1 MYNEGRIKRSIVPRK
16 KGEECMESSQ
26 NAGKKMTMPKQHLP
40 ENRSLQDMAWNAVLK
55 SYRFCYY
62 TGVQLIRYFRRYK
75 KRLFRFAV
83 STRLGI
89 QLKIKKRL
97 TLVGRKFRFAMNDA
111 MRPYRQVQRL
121 KQSQEERL
129 ALAEELG
136 PKEVRREKS
145 RIWRESLR
153 LVCKTLGTVFNY
165 VAPVVSFIILVSLIH
180 QNTNLQFALE
190 VEYNDKMIG
199 YIAKESDFDES
210 EKMMQ
215 SRIVYEEYQPPL
227 DTVPKYTLKVIDK
240 EELSTVNEIA
250 DELIAASGNEIT
262 EASGLYVD
270 GTFYGAVENAAPVRA
285 LLDSMLNQYRT
296 GDENERVDFVQDV
309 QLSKGLYLLSS
320 LVEPEEMEAV
330 LTSEVEGE
338 VTYTV
343 EEGDAPTLISQ
354 KMDIPYSQLKA
365 LNPGIEESL
374 LVGQEVLISNQVNF
388 LTVKRTVTEVYE
400 EDIPFGTEEVVDAN
414 YAKGYQAVRSSG
426 VLGKRLV
433 TADVVYV
440 NGLETDRTEIDS
452 TVLKEPV
459 DQVVTV
465 GTAEPIQVLSSS
477 SGSGYSSSS
486 GGFIWPVDGGYL
498 SCGINGYWG
507 HTGMDIAASRGT
519 VIRAAAS
526 GTVVKAVRQYY
537 AYGIHVKISHGN
549 GIYTLY
555 AHMSQLA
562 VSYGDYVQQ
571 GQIIGYVGQTGNAYG
586 NHCHFEIIING
597 RFMDPSKYIGTYYPG
612 R

>member
-1 MYNEGRIKRSIVPRK
+1 
-16 KGEECMESSQ
+16 MESSQ

-83 STRLGI
+83 STRLGF

-97 TLVGRKFRFAMNDA
+97 ILVGRKFRFAMNDA

-227 DTVPKYTLKVIDK
+227 DTIPKYTLKVIDK

-270 GTFYGAVENAAPVRA
+270 GTFYGAVENAAPIHA

-330 LTSEVEGE
+330 LTSEVEGK

-374 LVGQEVLISNQVNF
+374 LVGQEVLVSNQVNF

-414 YAKGYQAVRSSG
+414 YAKGYRAVRSSG
-426 VLGKRLV
+426 VLGKRLI

-507 HTGMDIAASRGT
+507 HTGMDIATSRGT

>member
-1 MYNEGRIKRSIVPRK
+1 
-16 KGEECMESSQ
+16 MESSQ
-26 NAGKKMTMPKQHLP
+26 NAGKKMPAAKRRMPKNQ
-40 ENRSLQDMAWNAVLK
+40 SLQDMAQNAALK

-83 STRLGI
+83 RTRLGF
-89 QLKIKKRL
+89 QLKMKKRL
-97 TLVGRKFRFAMNDA
+97 TLVGRKFRFAVNDA

-121 KQSQEERL
+121 RQSQEERL

-136 PKEVRREKS
+136 PKAVRKEKS

-153 LVCKTLGTVFNY
+153 LVCKILGTVFNY
-165 VAPVVSFIILVSLIH
+165 VAPVVSFIILVGLIH
-180 QNTNLQFALE
+180 ENTNLQFALE

-199 YIAKESDFDES
+199 YIEKESDFDES
-210 EKMMQ
+210 EKIMQ

-227 DTVPKYTLKVIDK
+227 DTVPKYTLKVIDE

-270 GTFYGAVENAAPVRA
+270 GVFYGAVEDAAPIRA
-285 LLDSMLNQYRT
+285 LLDSMLDQYRT
-296 GDENERVDFVQDV
+296 GSENERVDFVQDV
-309 QLSKGLYLLSS
+309 ELSKGLYLLSS

-343 EEGDAPTLISQ
+343 VEGDAPTLISQ

-440 NGLETDRTEIDS
+440 NGLEEDRTEVDS
-452 TVLKEPV
+452 VVLKEPV

-477 SGSGYSSSS
+477 SSGSAAGSSSS
-486 GGFIWPVDGGYL
+486 FIWPVDGGHVT
-498 SCGINGYWG
+498 CGINGYWG
-507 HTGMDIAASRGT
+507 HTGMDIGANRGT

>member
-1 MYNEGRIKRSIVPRK
+1 M
-16 KGEECMESSQ
+16 
-26 NAGKKMTMPKQHLP
+26 
-40 ENRSLQDMAWNAVLK
+40 
-55 SYRFCYY
+55 
-62 TGVQLIRYFRRYK
+62 
-75 KRLFRFAV
+75 
-83 STRLGI
+83 
-89 QLKIKKRL
+89 
-97 TLVGRKFRFAMNDA
+97 
-111 MRPYRQVQRL
+111 
-121 KQSQEERL
+121 
-129 ALAEELG
+129 
-136 PKEVRREKS
+136 
-145 RIWRESLR
+145 
-153 LVCKTLGTVFNY
+153 CKTLGTVFNY

-270 GTFYGAVENAAPVRA
+270 GTFYGAVENAAPIHA

-320 LVEPEEMEAV
+320 LVEPEEMEAI
-330 LTSEVEGE
+330 LTSEVEGK

-354 KMDIPYSQLKA
+354 KMDIPYFQLKA

-374 LVGQEVLISNQVNF
+374 LVGQEVLVSNQVNF

-426 VLGKRLV
+426 VLGKRLI

-465 GTAEPIQVLSSS
+465 GTAEPVQVLSSS

-507 HTGMDIAASRGT
+507 HTGMDIATSRGT
-519 VIRAAAS
+519 IIRAAAS

>member
-1 MYNEGRIKRSIVPRK
+1 
-16 KGEECMESSQ
+16 MESSQ
-26 NAGKKMTMPKQHLP
+26 NAGKKMPAAKRRMPKNQ
-40 ENRSLQDMAWNAVLK
+40 SLQDMAQNAALK

-83 STRLGI
+83 RTRLGL
-89 QLKIKKRL
+89 QLKMKKRL
-97 TLVGRKFRFAMNDA
+97 TLVGRKFRFAVNDA
-111 MRPYRQVQRL
+111 MRPYRQAQRL
-121 KQSQEERL
+121 RQSQEERL

-136 PKEVRREKS
+136 PKAVRKEKS

-153 LVCKTLGTVFNY
+153 LVCKILGTVFNY
-165 VAPVVSFIILVSLIH
+165 VAPVVSFIILVGLIH
-180 QNTNLQFALE
+180 ENTNLQFALE

-199 YIAKESDFDES
+199 YIEKESDFDES
-210 EKMMQ
+210 EKIMQ

-227 DTVPKYTLKVIDK
+227 DTVPKYTLKVIDE

-270 GTFYGAVENAAPVRA
+270 GVFYGAVEDAAPIRA
-285 LLDSMLNQYRT
+285 LLDSMLDQYRT
-296 GDENERVDFVQDV
+296 GSENERVDFVQDV
-309 QLSKGLYLLSS
+309 ELSKGLYLLSS

-343 EEGDAPTLISQ
+343 VEGDAPTLISQ

-440 NGLETDRTEIDS
+440 NGLEEDRTEVDS
-452 TVLKEPV
+452 VVLKEPV

-477 SGSGYSSSS
+477 SGGSAAGSSSS
-486 GGFIWPVDGGYL
+486 FIWPVDGGHVT
-498 SCGINGYWG
+498 CGINGYWG
-507 HTGMDIAASRGT
+507 HTGMDIGANRGT

-571 GQIIGYVGQTGNAYG
+571 GQIIGYVGMTGNASG

-597 RFMDPSKYIGTYYPG
+597 RFMDPAKYIGTYYPG

>member
-1 MYNEGRIKRSIVPRK
+1 
-16 KGEECMESSQ
+16 MESSQ
-26 NAGKKMTMPKQHLP
+26 NAGKKMPAAKRRMPKNQ
-40 ENRSLQDMAWNAVLK
+40 SLQDMAQNAALK

-83 STRLGI
+83 RTRLGL
-89 QLKIKKRL
+89 QLKMKKRL
-97 TLVGRKFRFAMNDA
+97 TLVGRKFRFAVNDA

-121 KQSQEERL
+121 RQSQEERL

-136 PKEVRREKS
+136 PKAVRKEKS

-153 LVCKTLGTVFNY
+153 LVCKILGTVFNY
-165 VAPVVSFIILVSLIH
+165 VAPVVSFIILVGLIH
-180 QNTNLQFALE
+180 ENTNLQFALE

-199 YIAKESDFDES
+199 YIEKESDFDES
-210 EKMMQ
+210 EKIMQ

-227 DTVPKYTLKVIDK
+227 DTVPKYTLKVIDE

-270 GTFYGAVENAAPVRA
+270 GVFYGAVEDAAPIRA
-285 LLDSMLNQYRT
+285 LLDSMLDQYRT
-296 GDENERVDFVQDV
+296 GSENERVDFVQDV
-309 QLSKGLYLLSS
+309 ELSKGLYLLSS

-343 EEGDAPTLISQ
+343 VEGDAPTLISQ

-440 NGLETDRTEIDS
+440 NGLEEDRTEVDS
-452 TVLKEPV
+452 VVLKEPV

-477 SGSGYSSSS
+477 SSGSAAGSSSS
-486 GGFIWPVDGGYL
+486 FIWPVDGGHVT
-498 SCGINGYWG
+498 CGINGYWG
-507 HTGMDIAASRGT
+507 HTGMDIGANRGT

-597 RFMDPSKYIGTYYPG
+597 RFMDPAKYIGTYYPG

>member
-1 MYNEGRIKRSIVPRK
+1 
-16 KGEECMESSQ
+16 MESSQ
-26 NAGKKMTMPKQHLP
+26 NAGKKMPAAKRRMPKNQ
-40 ENRSLQDMAWNAVLK
+40 SLQDMAQNAALK

-83 STRLGI
+83 RTRLGL
-89 QLKIKKRL
+89 QLKMKKRL
-97 TLVGRKFRFAMNDA
+97 TLVGRKFRFAVNDA

-121 KQSQEERL
+121 RQSQEERL

-136 PKEVRREKS
+136 PKAVRKEKS

-153 LVCKTLGTVFNY
+153 LVCKILGTVFNY
-165 VAPVVSFIILVSLIH
+165 VAPVVSFIILVGLIH
-180 QNTNLQFALE
+180 ENTNLQFALE

-199 YIAKESDFDES
+199 YIEKESDFDES
-210 EKMMQ
+210 EKIMQ

-227 DTVPKYTLKVIDK
+227 DTVPKYTLKVIDE

-270 GTFYGAVENAAPVRA
+270 GVFYGAVEDAAPIRA
-285 LLDSMLNQYRT
+285 LLDSMLDQYRT
-296 GDENERVDFVQDV
+296 GSENERVDFVQDV
-309 QLSKGLYLLSS
+309 ELSKGLYLLSS

-343 EEGDAPTLISQ
+343 VEGDAPTLISQ

-440 NGLETDRTEIDS
+440 NGLEEDRTEVDS
-452 TVLKEPV
+452 VVLKEPV

-477 SGSGYSSSS
+477 SGGSTTSSS
-486 GGFIWPVDGGYL
+486 GSFIWPVDGGHVT
-498 SCGINGYWG
+498 CGINGYWG
-507 HTGMDIAASRGT
+507 HTGMDIGANRGT

-571 GQIIGYVGQTGNAYG
+571 GQIIGYVGMTGNASG

-597 RFMDPSKYIGTYYPG
+597 RFMDPAKYIGTYYPG

>member
-1 MYNEGRIKRSIVPRK
+1 MEKKSSGTSVTRK

-26 NAGKKMTMPKQHLP
+26 NAGKKMPAAKRRMPKHQ
-40 ENRSLQDMAWNAVLK
+40 SLQDMAQNAALK

-83 STRLGI
+83 RTRLGF
-89 QLKIKKRL
+89 QLKMKKRL
-97 TLVGRKFRFAMNDA
+97 TLVGRKFRFAVNDA

-121 KQSQEERL
+121 RQSQEERL

-136 PKEVRREKS
+136 PKAVRKEKS

-153 LVCKTLGTVFNY
+153 LVCKILGTVFNY
-165 VAPVVSFIILVSLIH
+165 VAPVVSFIILVGLIH
-180 QNTNLQFALE
+180 ENTNLQFALE

-210 EKMMQ
+210 EKIMQ

-227 DTVPKYTLKVIDK
+227 DTVPKYTLKVIDE

-270 GTFYGAVENAAPVRA
+270 GVFYGAVEDAAPIRA
-285 LLDSMLNQYRT
+285 LLDSMLDQYRT
-296 GDENERVDFVQDV
+296 GSENERVDFVQDV
-309 QLSKGLYLLSS
+309 ELSKGLYLLSS

-343 EEGDAPTLISQ
+343 VEGDAPTLISQ

-440 NGLETDRTEIDS
+440 NGLEEDRTEVDS
-452 TVLKEPV
+452 VVLKEPV

-477 SGSGYSSSS
+477 SGGSATGSSSS
-486 GGFIWPVDGGYL
+486 FIWPVDGGHVT
-498 SCGINGYWG
+498 CGINGYWG
-507 HTGMDIAASRGT
+507 HTGMDIGANRGT

-586 NHCHFEIIING
+586 DHCHFEIIING

>member
-1 MYNEGRIKRSIVPRK
+1 
-16 KGEECMESSQ
+16 MESSQ
-26 NAGKKMTMPKQHLP
+26 NAGKKMPAAKRRMPKNQ
-40 ENRSLQDMAWNAVLK
+40 SLQDMAQNAALK

-83 STRLGI
+83 RTRLGL
-89 QLKIKKRL
+89 QLKMKKRL
-97 TLVGRKFRFAMNDA
+97 TLVGRKFRFAVNDA

-121 KQSQEERL
+121 RQSQEERL

-136 PKEVRREKS
+136 PKAVRKEKS

-153 LVCKTLGTVFNY
+153 LVCKILGTVFNY
-165 VAPVVSFIILVSLIH
+165 VAPVVSFIILVGLIH
-180 QNTNLQFALE
+180 ENTNLQFALE

-199 YIAKESDFDES
+199 YIEKESDFDES
-210 EKMMQ
+210 EKIMQ

-227 DTVPKYTLKVIDK
+227 DTVPKYTLKVIDE

-270 GTFYGAVENAAPVRA
+270 GVFYGAVEDAAPIRA
-285 LLDSMLNQYRT
+285 LLDSMLDQYRT
-296 GDENERVDFVQDV
+296 GSENERVDFVQDV
-309 QLSKGLYLLSS
+309 ELSKGLYLLSS

-343 EEGDAPTLISQ
+343 VEGDAPTLISQ

-440 NGLETDRTEIDS
+440 NGLEEDRTEVDS
-452 TVLKEPV
+452 VVLKEPV

-477 SGSGYSSSS
+477 SSGSAASSS
-486 GGFIWPVDGGYL
+486 GGFIWPVDGGYV

-507 HTGMDIAASRGT
+507 HTGMDIAANRGT

-571 GQIIGYVGQTGNAYG
+571 GQIIGYVGMTGNASG

-597 RFMDPSKYIGTYYPG
+597 RFMDPAKYIGTYYPG

>member
-1 MYNEGRIKRSIVPRK
+1 MEKKSSGTSVTRK

-26 NAGKKMTMPKQHLP
+26 NAGKKMPAAKRRMPKHQ
-40 ENRSLQDMAWNAVLK
+40 SLQDMAQNAALK

-83 STRLGI
+83 RTRLGL
-89 QLKIKKRL
+89 QLKMKKRL
-97 TLVGRKFRFAMNDA
+97 TLVGRKFRFAVNDA

-121 KQSQEERL
+121 RQSQEERL

-136 PKEVRREKS
+136 PKAVRKEKS

-153 LVCKTLGTVFNY
+153 LVCKILGTVFNY
-165 VAPVVSFIILVSLIH
+165 VAPVVSFIILVGLIH
-180 QNTNLQFALE
+180 ENTNLQFALE

-210 EKMMQ
+210 EKIMQ

-227 DTVPKYTLKVIDK
+227 DTVPKYTLKVIDE

-270 GTFYGAVENAAPVRA
+270 GVFYGAVEDAAPIRA
-285 LLDSMLNQYRT
+285 LLDSMLDQYRT
-296 GDENERVDFVQDV
+296 GSENERVDFVQDV
-309 QLSKGLYLLSS
+309 ELSKGLYLLSS

-343 EEGDAPTLISQ
+343 VEGDAPTLISQ

-440 NGLETDRTEIDS
+440 NGLEEDRTEVDS
-452 TVLKEPV
+452 VVLKEPV

-477 SGSGYSSSS
+477 SGGSATGSSSS
-486 GGFIWPVDGGYL
+486 FIWPVDGGHVT
-498 SCGINGYWG
+498 CGINGYWG
-507 HTGMDIAASRGT
+507 HTGMDIGANRGT

-571 GQIIGYVGQTGNAYG
+571 GQIIGYVGMTGNASG

-597 RFMDPSKYIGTYYPG
+597 RFMDPAKYIGTYYPG

>member
-1 MYNEGRIKRSIVPRK
+1 
-16 KGEECMESSQ
+16 MESSQ
-26 NAGKKMTMPKQHLP
+26 NAGKKMPAAKRRMPKNQ
-40 ENRSLQDMAWNAVLK
+40 SLQDMAQNAALK

-83 STRLGI
+83 RTRLGL
-89 QLKIKKRL
+89 QLKMKKRL
-97 TLVGRKFRFAMNDA
+97 TLVGRKFRFAVNDA

-121 KQSQEERL
+121 RQSQEERL

-136 PKEVRREKS
+136 PKAVRKEKS

-153 LVCKTLGTVFNY
+153 LVCKILGTVFNY
-165 VAPVVSFIILVSLIH
+165 VAPVVSFIILVGLIH
-180 QNTNLQFALE
+180 ENTNLQFALE

-199 YIAKESDFDES
+199 YIEKESDFDES
-210 EKMMQ
+210 EKIMQ

-227 DTVPKYTLKVIDK
+227 DTVPKYTLKVIDE

-270 GTFYGAVENAAPVRA
+270 GVFYGAVEDAAPIRA
-285 LLDSMLNQYRT
+285 LLDSMLDQYRT
-296 GDENERVDFVQDV
+296 GSENERVDFVQDV
-309 QLSKGLYLLSS
+309 ELSKGLYLLSS

-343 EEGDAPTLISQ
+343 VEGDAPTLISQ

-440 NGLETDRTEIDS
+440 NGLEEDRTEVDS
-452 TVLKEPV
+452 VVLKEPV

-477 SGSGYSSSS
+477 SGGSATGSS

>member
-1 MYNEGRIKRSIVPRK
+1 
-16 KGEECMESSQ
+16 MESSQ
-26 NAGKKMTMPKQHLP
+26 NAGKKMPAAKRRMPKHQL
-40 ENRSLQDMAWNAVLK
+40 LQDMAQNAALK

-83 STRLGI
+83 RTRLGL
-89 QLKIKKRL
+89 QLKMKKRL
-97 TLVGRKFRFAMNDA
+97 TLVGRKFRFAVNDA

-121 KQSQEERL
+121 RQSQEERL

-136 PKEVRREKS
+136 PKAVRKEKS

-153 LVCKTLGTVFNY
+153 LVCKILGTVFNY
-165 VAPVVSFIILVSLIH
+165 VAPVVSFIILVGLIH
-180 QNTNLQFALE
+180 ENTNLQFALE

-210 EKMMQ
+210 EKIMQ

-227 DTVPKYTLKVIDK
+227 DTVPKYTLKVIDE

-270 GTFYGAVENAAPVRA
+270 GVFYGAVEDAAPIRA
-285 LLDSMLNQYRT
+285 LLDSMLDQYRT
-296 GDENERVDFVQDV
+296 GSENERVDFVQDV
-309 QLSKGLYLLSS
+309 ELSKGLYLLSS

-343 EEGDAPTLISQ
+343 VEGDAPTLISQ

-440 NGLETDRTEIDS
+440 NGLEEDRTEVDS
-452 TVLKEPV
+452 VVLKEPV

-477 SGSGYSSSS
+477 SSGSATGSS

-571 GQIIGYVGQTGNAYG
+571 GQIIGYVGMTGNASG

-597 RFMDPSKYIGTYYPG
+597 RFMDPAKYIGTYYPG

>member
-1 MYNEGRIKRSIVPRK
+1 
-16 KGEECMESSQ
+16 MESSQ
-26 NAGKKMTMPKQHLP
+26 NAGKKMPAAKRRMPKHQ
-40 ENRSLQDMAWNAVLK
+40 SLQDMAQNAALK

-83 STRLGI
+83 RTRLGL
-89 QLKIKKRL
+89 QLKMKKRL
-97 TLVGRKFRFAMNDA
+97 TLVGRKFRFAVNDA

-121 KQSQEERL
+121 RQSQEERL

-136 PKEVRREKS
+136 PKAVRKEKS

-153 LVCKTLGTVFNY
+153 LVCKILGTVFNY
-165 VAPVVSFIILVSLIH
+165 VAPVVSFIILVGLIH
-180 QNTNLQFALE
+180 ENTNLQFALE

-199 YIAKESDFDES
+199 YIEKESDFDES
-210 EKMMQ
+210 EKIMQ

-227 DTVPKYTLKVIDK
+227 DTVPKYTLKVIDE

-270 GTFYGAVENAAPVRA
+270 GVFYGAVEDAAPIRA
-285 LLDSMLNQYRT
+285 LLDSMLDQYRT
-296 GDENERVDFVQDV
+296 GSENERVDFVQDV
-309 QLSKGLYLLSS
+309 ELSKGLYLLSS

-343 EEGDAPTLISQ
+343 VEGDAPTLISQ

-440 NGLETDRTEIDS
+440 NGLEEDRTEVDS
-452 TVLKEPV
+452 VVLKEPV

-477 SGSGYSSSS
+477 SGGSATGSSSS
-486 GGFIWPVDGGYL
+486 FIWPVDGGHVT
-498 SCGINGYWG
+498 CGINGYWG
-507 HTGMDIAASRGT
+507 HTGMDIGANRGT

-571 GQIIGYVGQTGNAYG
+571 GQIIGYVGMTGNASG

-597 RFMDPSKYIGTYYPG
+597 RFMDPAKYIGTYYPG

>member
-1 MYNEGRIKRSIVPRK
+1 MEKKSSGTSVTRK

-26 NAGKKMTMPKQHLP
+26 NAGKKMPAAKRRMPKNQ
-40 ENRSLQDMAWNAVLK
+40 SLQDMAQNAALK

-83 STRLGI
+83 RTRLGL
-89 QLKIKKRL
+89 QLKMKKRL
-97 TLVGRKFRFAMNDA
+97 TLVGRKFRFAVNDA

-121 KQSQEERL
+121 RQSQEERL

-136 PKEVRREKS
+136 PKAVRKEKS

-153 LVCKTLGTVFNY
+153 LVCKILGTVFNY
-165 VAPVVSFIILVSLIH
+165 VAPVVSFIILVGLIH
-180 QNTNLQFALE
+180 ENTNLQFALE

-199 YIAKESDFDES
+199 YIEKESDFDES
-210 EKMMQ
+210 EKIMQ

-227 DTVPKYTLKVIDK
+227 DTVPKYTLKVIDE

-270 GTFYGAVENAAPVRA
+270 GVFYGAVEDAAPIRA
-285 LLDSMLNQYRT
+285 LLDSMLDQYRT
-296 GDENERVDFVQDV
+296 GSENERVDFVQDV
-309 QLSKGLYLLSS
+309 ELSKGLYLLSS

-343 EEGDAPTLISQ
+343 VEGDAPTLISQ

-440 NGLETDRTEIDS
+440 NGLEEDRTEVDS
-452 TVLKEPV
+452 VVLKEPV

-477 SGSGYSSSS
+477 SGGSAAGSSSS
-486 GGFIWPVDGGYL
+486 FIWPVDGGHVT
-498 SCGINGYWG
+498 CGINGYWG
-507 HTGMDIAASRGT
+507 HTGMDIGANRGT